1 MGGDLEIGV
10 VPAGALLTLPVMKT
24 IPEEKIQELDEV
36 ARQLRIDSL
45 EMIYRRGAGHPGGC
59 LSAAEIVAALFFSK
73 LRIDPHNPTWPERD
87 RFILSKGHASAL
99 LYAAMARRGFFPRD
113 DLWHWGELS
122 CHLQGHPDRV
132 KTPGIEMSAGPLGH
146 GLAIGAGMAMA
157 ARIGKQRYRT
167 TVLIGDG
174 ETQAGV
180 LWEGVNIAAK
190 YHLANLTAILDYNNV
205 QLDGSVHEIMPLEPL
220 AEKWR
225 AFGWSVIEING
236 HAMRQVLDALDLAE
250 EIHSQPTVIIAHTT
264 KGKGVSFMENDSRW
278 HGNVPNEAQYRQAI
292 AELQQEV

>member
-190 YHLANLTAILDYNNV
+190 YHLAILTVILDYNDV